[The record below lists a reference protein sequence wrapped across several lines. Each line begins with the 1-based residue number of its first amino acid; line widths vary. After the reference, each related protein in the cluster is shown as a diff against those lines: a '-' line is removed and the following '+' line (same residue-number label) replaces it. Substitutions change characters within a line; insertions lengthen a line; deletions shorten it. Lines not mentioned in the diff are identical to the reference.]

1 MFFCEPPVKGTLVF
15 TPILGVALLVG
26 VFIMLME
33 EVVFFVGMFMLG
45 IEETI
50 TEEEESWVGWG
61 VEAGVGVELGVGMG
75 VEDMLG
81 TVVCC

>member
-1 MFFCEPPVKGTLVF
+1 M
-15 TPILGVALLVG
+15 
-26 VFIMLME
+26 
-33 EVVFFVGMFMLG
+33 FFVGMFMLG